1 MAIIIQARNS
11 ATNANLTQEDLRRQI
26 TLLHLK
32 FYGALVMA
40 IVAFW
45 YAGQS
50 NRSLF
55 ILLLYSFWVPQII
68 LNIITESRKP
78 LHPYF
83 MYGMSLT
90 RSVAPIYVFAVRN
103 NFLREVNPDFP
114 LEPRLC
120 QMLILWIGEY
130 GDVFSCHRRRFRIA
144 SNAYNC
150 ICRCIRFL
158 GVQTAVLYAQ
168 GKYGTRFMIPQRYV
182 IENCRSASSRNCRLN
197 SVVFS
202 VQRFLPPKF
211 DYSRPIPPSLLPRFT
226 NNTSS
231 GAAPEIELA
240 PLLNGDTSPAH
251 ERSTGIARNRRGGAN
266 RSRLGS
272 RADEATV
279 PSMSEDTSATQ
290 TLDCVICYNDIDISD
305 RNGYMLAPC
314 DHIFHR
320 QCLVQW
326 MDVKMECPICRCNLP
341 SI

>member
-1 MAIIIQARNS
+1 MQPLFSAFASVAFFKLLIFCVIEMKYMAIIIQARNS

-40 IVAFW
+40 IVTFW

-130 GDVFSCHRRRFRIA
+130 GDVF
-144 SNAYNC
+144 
-150 ICRCIRFL
+150 
-158 GVQTAVLYAQ
+158 
-168 GKYGTRFMIPQRYV
+168 
-182 IENCRSASSRNCRLN
+182 
-197 SVVFS
+197 
-202 VQRFLPPKF
+202 FLP
-211 DYSRPIPPSLLPRFT
+211 SSSISHRF
-226 NNTSS
+226 
-231 GAAPEIELA
+231 
-240 PLLNGDTSPAH
+240 
-251 ERSTGIARNRRGGAN
+251 
-266 RSRLGS
+266 
-272 RADEATV
+272 
-279 PSMSEDTSATQ
+279 
-290 TLDCVICYNDIDISD
+290 
-305 RNGYMLAPC
+305 
-314 DHIFHR
+314 
-320 QCLVQW
+320 
-326 MDVKMECPICRCNLP
+326 
-341 SI
+341 

>member
-130 GDVFSCHRRRFRIA
+130 GDVFLAI
-144 SNAYNC
+144 
-150 ICRCIRFL
+150 
-158 GVQTAVLYAQ
+158 
-168 GKYGTRFMIPQRYV
+168 
-182 IENCRSASSRNCRLN
+182 
-197 SVVFS
+197 VVDFS
-202 VQRFLPPKF
+202 
-211 DYSRPIPPSLLPRFT
+211 SLLT
-226 NNTSS
+226 HT
-231 GAAPEIELA
+231 
-240 PLLNGDTSPAH
+240 
-251 ERSTGIARNRRGGAN
+251 IAFVVASVLQV
-266 RSRLGS
+266 SRLLCFMPKVNMVLG
-272 RADEATV
+272 
-279 PSMSEDTSATQ
+279 
-290 TLDCVICYNDIDISD
+290 L
-305 RNGYMLAPC
+305 
-314 DHIFHR
+314 
-320 QCLVQW
+320 
-326 MDVKMECPICRCNLP
+326 
-341 SI
+341 

>member
-1 MAIIIQARNS
+1 MQPLFSAFASVAFFKLLIFCVIEMKYMAIIIQARNS

-40 IVAFW
+40 IVTFW

-103 NFLREVNPDFP
+103 NFLRVVNPDFP

-130 GDVFSCHRRRFRIA
+130 GDVF
-144 SNAYNC
+144 
-150 ICRCIRFL
+150 
-158 GVQTAVLYAQ
+158 
-168 GKYGTRFMIPQRYV
+168 
-182 IENCRSASSRNCRLN
+182 
-197 SVVFS
+197 
-202 VQRFLPPKF
+202 FLP
-211 DYSRPIPPSLLPRFT
+211 SSSISHRF
-226 NNTSS
+226 
-231 GAAPEIELA
+231 
-240 PLLNGDTSPAH
+240 
-251 ERSTGIARNRRGGAN
+251 
-266 RSRLGS
+266 
-272 RADEATV
+272 
-279 PSMSEDTSATQ
+279 
-290 TLDCVICYNDIDISD
+290 
-305 RNGYMLAPC
+305 
-314 DHIFHR
+314 
-320 QCLVQW
+320 
-326 MDVKMECPICRCNLP
+326 
-341 SI
+341 